1 METEDEIPY
10 MQGLKILSLMY
21 NLYILDPY
29 NNW

>member
-10 MQGLKILSLMY
+10 MQGLKILGLMY